1 MPEFFLKSWR
11 RAVCYLLPANA
22 WAVLALV
29 LLAGTL
35 ALALLFLLG
44 STSGKRRL
52 GFFGGIVLLLLTLVC
67 WDFSRTQRQE
77 AQRQDIAIVMRPVAS
92 VKSSPSEGSAKDL
105 FILHEGTRVRI
116 LDNVSDYANIE
127 LSDGRQ
133 GWIPSGDIEVI

>member
-1 MPEFFLKSWR
+1 M
-11 RAVCYLLPANA
+11 
-22 WAVLALV
+22 

-52 GFFGGIVLLLLTLVC
+52 GFFGGIVLLLFTLVS
-67 WDFSRTQRQE
+67 WDFARTQKRE
-77 AQRQDIAIVMRPVAS
+77 ALRQDVAIVMRPVSS

-116 LDNVSDYANIE
+116 LDNVSDYTNIE
-127 LSDGRQ
+127 LADGRQ

>member
-1 MPEFFLKSWR
+1 MYAWCGYDIELTCFGIILD
-11 RAVCYLLPANA
+11 LLLSGA
-22 WAVLALV
+22 
-29 LLAGTL
+29 L

-52 GFFGGIVLLLLTLVC
+52 GFFGGIVLLLLTLVS
-67 WDFSRTQRQE
+67 WDFARTQKRE
-77 AQRQDIAIVMRPVAS
+77 AQRQDVAIVMRPVSS

-116 LDNVSDYANIE
+116 LDNVSDYTNIE
-127 LSDGRQ
+127 LADGRQ